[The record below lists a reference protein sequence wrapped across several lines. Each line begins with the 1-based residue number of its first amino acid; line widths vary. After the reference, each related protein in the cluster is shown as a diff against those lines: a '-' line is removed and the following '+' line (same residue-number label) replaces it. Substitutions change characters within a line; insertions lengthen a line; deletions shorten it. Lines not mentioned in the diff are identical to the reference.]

1 MKNIFAF
8 GAIAALAASA
18 FLSTTE
24 SAAARG
30 YKFCR
35 QDYSSG
41 MRQCGFDTV
50 EQCVAMISGRGGSCI
65 RDPFLAEAGASYAY
79 APKRHGHSHRHQ
91 SD

>member
-8 GAIAALAASA
+8 GAIATLAASA

-24 SAAARG
+24 PAAARD

-41 MRQCGFDTV
+41 TRQCGFDTM

-65 RDPFLAEAGASYAY
+65 REPFPAEAGASYAY
-79 APKRHGHSHRHQ
+79 APKRHGHSHRQ
-91 SD
+91 RAD